1 MIIRG
6 NRVVAAGC
14 FLPLTLS
21 AEISKSLGTRH
32 RAGVGLTEE
41 TDAVVII
48 ISEETGGIATAMGG
62 NLMKNA
68 DTTSLRNFLTEN
80 FVKPQ
85 ESKK

>member
-1 MIIRG
+1 MRRLMAAVAVLALMALTTTASAFTLAEWERYG
-6 NRVVAAGC
+6 NVVPTCDA
-14 FLPLTLS
+14 
-21 AEISKSLGTRH
+21 KSL
-32 RAGVGLTEE
+32 
-41 TDAVVII
+41 
-48 ISEETGGIATAMGG
+48 AMGG